1 MYLLIPQSGRPLV
14 IEDKAVPNNPDTAC
28 GKMFAEFLAENAIRW
43 GSRFPLLALNDD
55 E

>member
-1 MYLLIPQSGRPLV
+1 MYMLVPKSGRPIV

-43 GSRFPLLALNDD
+43 ESRFPLLFIDDD

>member
-1 MYLLIPQSGRPLV
+1 MYLLVPKSGHPLV
-14 IEDKAVPNNPDTAC
+14 IDDKAVPNNLETAC
-28 GKMFAEFLAENAIRW
+28 GRMFAEFLAENAIRW